1 MRAPLC
7 EDLDSLDADI
17 AFLGAPFDESSPIF
31 PGMRYAPRRAR
42 EMSLKFAPR
51 GTPKRGLFNPETE
64 TVILEREIVGNRIA
78 DCGDVDVLYT
88 RMDLSAEKLK
98 SAVSKIISKRAFP
111 IVFGGDDSVALPV
124 VQAFSASTAFAEQP
138 LDIVAIDA
146 HLDFTNNMLGITH
159 SGMNQFR
166 RISELPN
173 VERIYHVGIRGIR
186 SSKTV
191 FREALDRG
199 NTIVT
204 ASQIKK
210 KGVEEAFAPLFQGT
224 KRNVYVNLDI
234 DGLDPTIAPGCS
246 GTEPGGLLY
255 HEISRILEIVASRTR
270 VVGFGVNEINPLID
284 VNNITSQ
291 LAVQLTLELLGALT
305 QTEAWA
311 AHRSAP

>member
-1 MRAPLC
+1 
-7 EDLDSLDADI
+7 LDALDADI

-51 GTPKRGLFNPETE
+51 GTPKRGLFNPETQS
-64 TVILEREIVGNRIA
+64 VLLEREIVNNRIV

-88 RMDLSAEKLK
+88 RMDLSAQKLQ
-98 SAVSKIISKRAFP
+98 SSVSKIITKKAFP
-111 IVFGGDDSVALPV
+111 VVFGGDDSVALPIV
-124 VQAFSASTAFAEQP
+124 RAFSDSTIFRAQP
-138 LDIVAIDA
+138 LDIIAIDA

-173 VERIYHVGIRGIR
+173 VEKIYHVGIRGIR
-186 SSKTV
+186 SSKKV
-191 FREALDRG
+191 YHEALDRG
-199 NTIVT
+199 NTILT
-204 ASQIKK
+204 AAQIKRE
-210 KGVEEAFAPLFQGT
+210 GVDQAFAPLFQGT
-224 KRNVYVNLDI
+224 KRNTYVNLDI

-255 HEISRILEIVASRTR
+255 HEISRIIAIVASRTN

-284 VNNITSQ
+284 INNITSQ

-305 QTEAWA
+305 GTAEWSAQ
-311 AHRSAP
+311 RSTR